1 MTENVWAYR
10 AGVDYLAAE
19 LTGYTVEATDG
30 RIGKVDKHSDE
41 VTDAYLVVDT
51 GVWIFGKEVLL
62 PAGTVVRI
70 DHEERTVHVDRTKD
84 QVKAAPE
91 FHRDKHLDDE
101 AYRRELGSHYGS
113 GVSGMPFGLPP
124 A

>member
-1 MTENVWAYR
+1 MTENVWSYR

-19 LTGYTVEATDG
+19 LTGYKVEALDG
-30 RIGKVDKHSDE
+30 AIGKIDKHSDE

-51 GVWIFGKEVLL
+51 GVWILGKEVLL
-62 PAGTVVRI
+62 PAGVVTRI
-70 DHEERTVHVDRTKD
+70 DHEAEKVYVDRTKD

-91 FHRDKHLDDE
+91 FHRDRHLGDGG
-101 AYRRELGSHYGS
+101 YREQVGTHYG
-113 GVSGMPFGLPP
+113 SGMPFGLPP

>member
-10 AGVDYLAAE
+10 AGVDHLAAD
-19 LTGYTVEATDG
+19 LTGYGVEALDG

-51 GVWIFGKEVLL
+51 GVWILGKEVLL
-62 PAGTVVRI
+62 PAGLVTRI
-70 DHEERTVHVDRTKD
+70 DHVAEKVYVDRTKE
-84 QVKAAPE
+84 QIKAAPE
-91 FHRDKHLDDE
+91 FRRDEYLGNPDHRQ
-101 AYRRELGSHYGS
+101 ALGAHYLS
-113 GVSGMPFGLPP
+113 KMSFGVPP

>member
-1 MTENVWAYR
+1 MTENVWSYR

-19 LTGYTVEATDG
+19 LTGYKVEALDG
-30 RIGKVDKHSDE
+30 GIGKVDKHSDE

-51 GVWIFGKEVLL
+51 GVWILGKEVLL
-62 PAGTVVRI
+62 PAGVVTRI
-70 DHEERTVHVDRTKD
+70 DHAARKVFVDRTKD

-91 FHRDKHLDDE
+91 FDRDQHLAD
-101 AYRRELGSHYGS
+101 AGYREVLGTHYL
-113 GVSGMPFGLPP
+113 SGMPFGVPP

>member
-19 LTGYTVEATDG
+19 LTGYKVEATDG
-30 RIGKVDKHSDE
+30 GIGKVDKHSDE

-51 GVWIFGKEVLL
+51 GVWILGKEVLL
-62 PAGTVVRI
+62 PAGTVISI
-70 DHEERTVHVDRTKD
+70 DHEERTVYVDRTKD

-91 FHRDKHLDDE
+91 FHRDEHLGDDG
-101 AYRRELGSHYGS
+101 YRRALGTHYGS
-113 GVSGMPFGLPP
+113 GVSGMPFGVPP

>member
-10 AGVDYLAAE
+10 AGIDYLAAD
-19 LTGYTVEATDG
+19 LTGYGVEATDG

-51 GVWIFGKEVLL
+51 ALWNPGKEVLL
-62 PAGTVVRI
+62 PAGLVTRI
-70 DHEERTVHVDRTKD
+70 DHSARTVYVDRTKE
-84 QVKAAPE
+84 QIEAAPE
-91 FHRDKHLDDE
+91 F
-101 AYRRELGSHYGS
+101 RREHLSSADHHEALSMHYL
-113 GVSGMPFGLPP
+113 VSRMPFGVPP